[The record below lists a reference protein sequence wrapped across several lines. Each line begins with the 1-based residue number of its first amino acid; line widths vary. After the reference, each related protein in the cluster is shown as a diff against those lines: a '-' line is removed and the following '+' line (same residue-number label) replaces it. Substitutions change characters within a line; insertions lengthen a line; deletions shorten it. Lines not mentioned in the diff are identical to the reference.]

1 MSGLP
6 LNDKDAIGQRLLNL
20 FADAFQIEAPA
31 ANLDLIDSGV
41 LDSLQLVELLYRLER
56 EFGAR
61 IPIENI
67 DLDDLR
73 TLERIAGLI
82 ATRTATTDS
91 APSVGVSP

>member
-1 MSGLP
+1 MSEH
-6 LNDKDAIGQRLLNL
+6 NAIGQRLLGL

-31 ANLDLIDSGV
+31 ADLDLIESGV

-61 IPIENI
+61 IPIEDI

-82 ATRTATTDS
+82 AATTVATDS
-91 APSVGVSP
+91 TPSVGVSS

>member
-1 MSGLP
+1 MNQK
-6 LNDKDAIGQRLLNL
+6 NDIRQRLLNL

-31 ANLDLIDSGV
+31 ADLDLIDSGV

-61 IPIENI
+61 IPIEDI

-73 TLERIAGLI
+73 TLDRIAGLI
-82 ATRTATTDS
+82 AARTATPGS
-91 APSVGVSP
+91 APSMGASP

>member
-1 MSGLP
+1 V
-6 LNDKDAIGQRLLNL
+6 NEKDAIGQRLLTL

-31 ANLDLIDSGV
+31 ADLDLIDSGV

-73 TLERIAGLI
+73 TLNRIAGLI
-82 ATRTATTDS
+82 AARTAAADS
-91 APSVGVSP
+91 RPSVGVSP

>member
-1 MSGLP
+1 M
-6 LNDKDAIGQRLLNL
+6 NEKDAIRKRLLTL

-31 ANLDLIDSGV
+31 PNLDLIDTGV

-73 TLERIAGLI
+73 TLDRIAGLI
-82 ATRTATTDS
+82 AARTATADS
-91 APSVGVSP
+91 TPRVGVSP

>member
-1 MSGLP
+1 
-6 LNDKDAIGQRLLNL
+6 LNDKDTIGQRLLNL

-31 ANLDLIDSGV
+31 ANLDLIDSGI
-41 LDSLQLVELLYRLER
+41 LDSLQLVELLYRLEQ

-82 ATRTATTDS
+82 AARTAATDS
-91 APSVGVSP
+91 TTSVGVSP